1 MGISKA
7 SLLSLAAAG
16 IVPAGCQSSRF
27 GNLDT
32 VSPPPPPPPV
42 NAAPA
47 GSVQKGNL
55 NSPNAS
61 QFPTA
66 PTTDPNAQPGT
77 QVASLPPASAPD
89 LTPGSVA
96 GVWNASLG
104 GQSCKIATPQ
114 TKYGQGYRAG
124 PLRCPGELGNLAS
137 RPSTASSSFSMM
149 RMAAPSRRSILRDRA
164 ASTDRLQAGR
174 PCRFRAKTF
183 FRLKTGGSSRDG
195 PPFLQLKG

>member
-1 MGISKA
+1 MENQMGISKA

-16 IVPAGCQSSRF
+16 IVLAGCQSSRF

-137 RPSTASSSFSMM
+137 WAVNGKQLVLYDANGGTVASLYSSGQ
-149 RMAAPSRRSILRDRA
+149 SRFDGQTSGG
-164 ASTDRLQAGR
+164 QAVS
-174 PCRFRAKTF
+174 
-183 FRLKTGGSSRDG
+183 LSR
-195 PPFLQLKG
+195 

>member
-16 IVPAGCQSSRF
+16 IVLAGCQSSRM
-27 GNLDT
+27 GNDLGP
-32 VSPPPPPPPV
+32 VSPPPPPAPLP
-42 NAAPA
+42 AAPQ

-55 NSPNAS
+55 NSPDGS

-66 PTTDPNAQPGT
+66 PTTNPGMQPGNT

-104 GQSCKIATPQ
+104 GQSCKVATPQ
-114 TKYGQGYRAG
+114 TKYGQGFRAG
-124 PLRCPGELGNLAS
+124 PLRCPGELANLAS
-137 RPSTASSSFSMM
+137 WAVNGKQLVLYDGSGGTVASLYSSG
-149 RMAAPSRRSILRDRA
+149 
-164 ASTDRLQAGR
+164 QGR
-174 PCRFRAKTF
+174 FDGQT
-183 FRLKTGGSSRDG
+183 TGGQALSLSR
-195 PPFLQLKG
+195 

>member
-1 MGISKA
+1 
-7 SLLSLAAAG
+7 
-16 IVPAGCQSSRF
+16 
-27 GNLDT
+27 
-32 VSPPPPPPPV
+32 
-42 NAAPA
+42 
-47 GSVQKGNL
+47 VQKGNL
-55 NSPNAS
+55 SSPNAS

-66 PTTDPNAQPGT
+66 PTTNPNAQPGT

-137 RPSTASSSFSMM
+137 WAVNGKQLVLYDANGGTVASLYSSGQ
-149 RMAAPSRRSILRDRA
+149 SRFDGQTSG
-164 ASTDRLQAGR
+164 GR
-174 PCRFRAKTF
+174 RYRFRADCF
-183 FRLKTGGSSRDG
+183 HAPPSAAAFYEAERLRAA
-195 PPFLQLKG
+195 PPIVG